1 MRRALEQGAD
11 GIELDVRLCKS
22 GEVLVL
28 HDPDLVRVAGREL
41 VAAEATLDELQ
52 RCDLGEGERVPT
64 LEQAMDL
71 VLDGGKL
78 LNVEL
83 KSDVPDPHALVRSVA
98 ACVAARPPEQ
108 RERIVLSSFGR
119 ELCRA
124 ACEALP
130 EITVALLFESVARP
144 PAGTRAVHP
153 HHPLAHP
160 DAVARWQTQ
169 SLVVNVWTVND
180 ADHARSLA
188 AAGVDG
194 IITDDVPLV
203 RTALLGA
210 AE

>member
-1 MRRALEQGAD
+1 ALEQGAD

-28 HDPDLVRVAGREL
+28 HDADLLRVAGKKL
-41 VAAEATLDELQ
+41 VAAESTFDELQ
-52 RCDLGEGERVPT
+52 SCDLGASERVPT
-64 LEQAMDL
+64 LEQAMSL

-83 KSDVPDPHALVRSVA
+83 KSDVPDPEALVRSVA
-98 ACVAARPPEQ
+98 ACIAARPREQ
-108 RERIVLSSFGR
+108 HERIVLSSFGR

-130 EITVALLFESVARP
+130 EITVALLFERVAREP
-144 PAGTRAVHP
+144 PPGTRAVHP
-153 HHPLAHP
+153 HHSLAHA
-160 DAVARWQTQ
+160 DAVAHWQAHA
-169 SLVVNVWTVND
+169 LLVNVWTVND
-180 ADHARSLA
+180 VEQARALA

-203 RTALLGA
+203 RAALAGV